1 VRLRL
6 LLISVLAPLVLWAF
20 LPVFSSGEEP
30 KARSAAAVQ
39 KKIEITRGKIGKRKG
54 TERVLSR
61 DITVYTDRIETL
73 QERIDRYNRR
83 QQVVQ
88 ADLDEQRAALAR
100 IQGDLRSERRRLV
113 RLKARLV
120 EARGILS
127 KRMIEL
133 YKADTPDLVTVVLNA
148 DGFADLVERGDFLE
162 RIHEQDR
169 TIVTLVKNAKK
180 DATET
185 AARLDTLERRQQRT
199 TDRITA
205 RRNEIAELKQAI
217 IDTRVGKE
225 RTRAGKQAAL
235 SKVRVERKDLENHL
249 EGLEKEQAKIEAA
262 LRGPAAMS
270 PPAGGFKGSGGPL
283 SMPTNGQFTS
293 PFGQRWGRL
302 HAGIDIAAPVGTP
315 IFAADNGRVILMGPT
330 GGYGNYTC
338 VQHTAA
344 MSTCYAHQ
352 SAFGTSVGA
361 NVKRGQR
368 IGSVGNT
375 GNSTGPHLHF
385 EVRINGSPVDP
396 MGYL

>member
-1 VRLRL
+1 MRLRL
-6 LLISVLAPLVLWAF
+6 LLISVLAPLVLWAS
-20 LPVFSSGEEP
+20 LPVLSSGQEP
-30 KARSAAAVQ
+30 KARSAAQVQ

-83 QQVVQ
+83 QAVVQ
-88 ADLDEQRAALAR
+88 RDLDSQRARLTR

-127 KRMIEL
+127 RRMVEL

-162 RIHEQDR
+162 RINEQDR

-180 DATET
+180 DATST

-199 TDRITA
+199 TDRITS
-205 RRNEIAELKQAI
+205 RRNEIAEIKQAI

-249 EGLEKEQAKIEAA
+249 EGLEKEQAKIEAT

-270 PPAGGFKGSGGPL
+270 PPSGGFKGSGGPL
-283 SMPTNGQFTS
+283 TMPTNGQFTS
-293 PFGQRWGRL
+293 PFGPRWGRL

-315 IFAADNGRVILMGPT
+315 IYAADSGRVVLMGPT

-361 NVKRGQR
+361 NVRRGQR

-385 EVRINGSPVDP
+385 EVRINGSPVNP